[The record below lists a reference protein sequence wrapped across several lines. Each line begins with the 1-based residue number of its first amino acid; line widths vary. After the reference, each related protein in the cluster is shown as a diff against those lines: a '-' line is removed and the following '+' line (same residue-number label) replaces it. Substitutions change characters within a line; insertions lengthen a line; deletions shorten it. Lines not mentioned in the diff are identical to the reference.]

1 MKTYGLLT
9 LALGA
14 GLALAP
20 NLAARPQQDAEQRAQ
35 PQQAKREY
43 HFRAG
48 DQSRLREHYKTN
60 FRANDRI
67 DVGKRPKLVVG
78 GRLPGDWKGRIHPV
92 PEAVYR
98 EFPAIPTGLEI
109 GYLDGY
115 AVVYDPVSLEIVEV
129 LDVYP
134 E

>member
-1 MKTYGLLT
+1 
-9 LALGA
+9 
-14 GLALAP
+14 LALALRSLRIWP
-20 NLAARPQQDAEQRAQ
+20 RVLSRTLNSARNRNRQR
-35 PQQAKREY
+35 ESIN
-43 HFRAG
+43 FRAE
-48 DQSRLREHYKTN
+48 DQSRLREHCKTN
-60 FRANDRI
+60 FREHERI

-78 GRLPGDWKGRIHPV
+78 GRLTGDWKGRIHPV
-92 PEAVYR
+92 PEVVYR

-134 E
+134 QE